1 MSIDDLKNLHWQT
14 LKKMMED
21 AGLQFVSKE
30 QAIEELS
37 KRQAPADPDAAAGAA
52 AADASVDRLLGNPA
66 PAASDQAPVGPSFD
80 RSKPYGEIFGDV
92 PDAPGA
98 RFLQDGHY
106 FNTAGGIVGKA

>member
-1 MSIDDLKNLHWQT
+1 MRIDDLKNLHWQT

-37 KRQAPADPDAAAGAA
+37 KLAAADHDAAAGAA

-66 PAASDQAPVGPSFD
+66 PAAADQAPVGPSFD
-80 RSKPYGEIFGDV
+80 RSKPYGEVFGDI
-92 PDAPGA
+92 PEAPGA

-106 FNTAGGIVGKA
+106 FNTTGGIVGKA

>member
-21 AGLQFVSKE
+21 AGLQFVSKD

-37 KRQAPADPDAAAGAA
+37 KRQAPADPA
-52 AADASVDRLLGNPA
+52 AADASGGRLPA
-66 PAASDQAPVGPSFD
+66 DPTPAAADQAQEGPRFD